1 MNGSASG
8 QLVTFIALLS
18 HSIFF
23 PAREATF
30 PSSTISV
37 SGPAYPKWLPV
48 ALPVLHAWIHSA
60 WWPSEFGIV
69 GSGGLY
75 SAKSFSGSSLYRSPY
90 EPARY
95 SLPFSPISSEPL
107 SEDES
112 RQCAP
117 MGRSRRDQVPAALIF
132 DLRFNPGAL
141 VQ

>member
-23 PAREATF
+23 PTREATL

-60 WWPSEFGIV
+60 WWPGEFGIV

-75 SAKSFSGSSLYRSPY
+75 PAKSFSGSSLYRSPY

-107 SEDES
+107 STTTCPS
-112 RQCAP
+112 N
-117 MGRSRRDQVPAALIF
+117 RSLGGFLPPSYQVNFTGGMSPLAG
-132 DLRFNPGAL
+132 NS
-141 VQ
+141 